1 MKLPAKI
8 VILIAALMAGTLQ
21 LCAQTASEQESRKA
35 RLQREIREIESQL
48 KDNSTRSANALS
60 QLSLTRQKIQARKE
74 LLEESERELKAL
86 DDSVAAGR
94 EEVAAVQSRL
104 DTMVFYYGKLVRNA
118 YKNRDA
124 KIWYMHLLA
133 SESVAQAGRRYSYLR
148 NLSGQMNTQ
157 ARKIKDT
164 KAELEA
170 KLGEL
175 KILQDKARL
184 ARDEQSRALG
194 TLKAEE
200 GAQKSIIARLGKEKN
215 VYQKQLATRRK
226 QVEALDRE
234 IKKLIAEAVKGS
246 SKSSKSGSGTGGKT
260 VTQKPEDFKLT
271 GEFEANKGRLP
282 WPAAGRIADR
292 FGQHNHPV
300 YKSVKLPFNNGV
312 SITVAK
318 GTEAKVVFDG
328 EVKRV
333 IVMPGYNKCVLVQ
346 HGGYFTFYCKLS
358 SVSVKAGDKLKAG
371 QTVGIVDTIDGQT
384 QLHFQVWK
392 GTDPLDPELWLKP
405 RG

>member
-1 MKLPAKI
+1 MKRPVKI
-8 VILIAALMAGTLQ
+8 ALVVAVLLLGAFP
-21 LCAQTASEQESRKA
+21 LCAQTASDQQNKKA
-35 RLQREIREIESQL
+35 LLQREIREIEYQL
-48 KDNSTRSANALS
+48 KDNSARSSNALS

-74 LLEESERELKAL
+74 LLEENERELKAL
-86 DDSVAAGR
+86 DDSVATGHK
-94 EEVAAVQSRL
+94 EVEAVQARL

-148 NLSGQMNTQ
+148 NLSGQMDSQ
-157 ARKIKDT
+157 ARKIKST

-170 KLGEL
+170 KLEEL
-175 KILQDKARL
+175 KRLQERARL
-184 ARDEQSRALG
+184 ARDEQTRAIG
-194 TLKAEE
+194 MLKAEE
-200 GAQKSIIARLGKEKN
+200 GAQKNIIAQLGKEKN
-215 VYQKQLATRRK
+215 RYQKQLATRRK

-234 IKKLIAEAVKGS
+234 IKRLIAEAVKGS
-246 SKSSKSGSGTGGKT
+246 SKSSKPGSGTGGKA

-271 GEFEANKGRLP
+271 GEFESNKGRLP
-282 WPAAGRIADR
+282 WPVPGRIADH

-312 SITVAK
+312 SISVAK
-318 GTEAKVVFDG
+318 GAEAKVVFDG
-328 EVKRV
+328 EVKRI

-358 SVSVKAGDKLKAG
+358 TVSVKAGDKLKAG